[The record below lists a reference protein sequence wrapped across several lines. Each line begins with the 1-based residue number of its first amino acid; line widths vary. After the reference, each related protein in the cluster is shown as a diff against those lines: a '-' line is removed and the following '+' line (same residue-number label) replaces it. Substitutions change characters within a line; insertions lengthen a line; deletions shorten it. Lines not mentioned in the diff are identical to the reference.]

1 MNNTILQNK
10 ATAIGSEYFSDWL
23 RLKLKKTH
31 TTYAQLG
38 SALGYDRKAIM
49 AYVNNQ
55 RSPRLD
61 TVIAI
66 LDYFGEDC
74 VNIPFRQAGG

>member
-1 MNNTILQNK
+1 MSNNFVNQSK

-31 TTYAQLG
+31 TTYAKLG
-38 SALGYDRKAIM
+38 AALGYDRKSIL

-66 LDYFGEDC
+66 MDYFGESA
-74 VNIPFRQAGG
+74 VNIPFK